1 MAGEAATTVAATSTW
16 LTPTVIVP
24 AATVL
29 VASVII
35 PLLLH
40 WLKGRRERANKIFD
54 VRKEAYTKYFEKY
67 EKASEGVGQDYEE
80 FSQVTLKEE
89 FLKLLQSDTSPEAIV
104 EFSNAV
110 GKIPEKIQSSYR
122 KATEEIT
129 NLKIIGSGNLL
140 ALVKEFEKINKE
152 ILEMSSKWLA
162 EMQGT
167 FAMPDFESP
176 IAKEMTQKGIRAQ
189 ELKEQI
195 IEQMRKELGTDK
207 L

>member
-16 LTPTVIVP
+16 LTPTVFVS
-24 AATVL
+24 AVTVL

-40 WLKGRRERANKIFD
+40 WLKGRRERADKIFD
-54 VRKEAYTKYFEKY
+54 IRKEAYTKYFEKY
-67 EKASEGVGQDYEE
+67 EKASEDVGQDYEE

-89 FLKLLQSDTSPEAIV
+89 FLKLLRSDTSPEAIV

-110 GKIPEKIQSSYR
+110 GNIPEKIQSSYR

-129 NLKIIGSGNLL
+129 SVKIIGSEKLL
-140 ALVKEFEKINKE
+140 ELVKEFEKTNKE
-152 ILEMSSKWLA
+152 ILEMSSKWIA

-167 FAMPDFESP
+167 FTMPDFESP
-176 IAKEMTQKGIRAQ
+176 IAKEMTEKGIHVQ

-207 L
+207 R